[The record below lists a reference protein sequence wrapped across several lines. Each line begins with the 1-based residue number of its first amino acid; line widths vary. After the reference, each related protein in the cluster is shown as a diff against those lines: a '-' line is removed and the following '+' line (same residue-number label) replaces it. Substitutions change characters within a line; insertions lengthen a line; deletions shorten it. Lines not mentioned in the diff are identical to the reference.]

1 MLKYSWLFR
10 ILVPFYSFD
19 IFTAAEV
26 KVMGW
31 VYWPELLLL
40 VAGVILVLFGIYY
53 CNRKLI
59 SIPRR
64 VKQLEDVVYKSE
76 KQV

>member
-1 MLKYSWLFR
+1 
-10 ILVPFYSFD
+10 
-19 IFTAAEV
+19 
-26 KVMGW
+26 MGW